1 MKPTIQEALNWA
13 SLFLK
18 QHNREEKVAELLL
31 IHVLGLSR
39 LEFLMQLQDPMP
51 PDQYETFKQMVAS
64 HATTGIPL
72 QHLTGEEVFYDRT
85 FNVTKDTLIP
95 RQETEELIYY
105 LLKELYKRPNLT
117 DVVDVGTGTGVL
129 GITLKLEQPHLN
141 VTAVDIS
148 DAALSVAK
156 TNAIRL
162 GADVTFQ
169 SSDFLSALLETG
181 RQVDVIVSNPPYIPY
196 SDLDSL
202 SDTVKNFDPHLALF
216 SEEDG
221 LYSYRTIIAGA
232 KQVLRPHGL
241 LAFEIGYNQ
250 KEAVTALIKR
260 AFPEATIET
269 KQDMF
274 GRDRMIFMYQDV

>member
-1 MKPTIQEALNWA
+1 MRPTIQEALNWA

-18 QHNREEKVAELLL
+18 QHNREEKVGEILL

-39 LEFLMQLQDPMP
+39 LEFLMQLQDTMR
-51 PDQYETFKQMVAS
+51 PDQYKTFKQMVAS
-64 HATTGIPL
+64 HATTGVPL
-72 QHLTGEEVFYDRT
+72 QHLTGEEQFYGRT
-85 FNVTKDTLIP
+85 FSVTKDTLIP

-105 LLKELYKRPNLT
+105 LLEDLNKRTHLT

-129 GITLKLEQPHLN
+129 GITLKLERPHLN
-141 VTAVDIS
+141 VSAVDIS

-156 TNAIRL
+156 TNAEAL
-162 GADVTFQ
+162 GAEVTME
-169 SSDFLSALLETG
+169 SSDFLSTLIETG

-221 LYSYRTIIAGA
+221 LYSYRTIITQA

-260 AFPEATIET
+260 AFPDAAVET

-274 GRDRMIFMYQDV
+274 GRDRRVFMYQDV

>member
-39 LEFLMQLQDPMP
+39 LEFLMQLQDPMR
-51 PDQYETFKQMVAS
+51 PDQYKTFKQMVAS
-64 HATTGIPL
+64 HATTGVPL
-72 QHLTGEEVFYDRT
+72 QHLTGEEQFYGRT

-105 LLKELYKRPNLT
+105 LLEDLNKRPHLT

-129 GITLKLEQPHLN
+129 GITLKLERPHLN
-141 VTAVDIS
+141 VSAVDIS

-156 TNAIRL
+156 TNAEAL
-162 GADVTFQ
+162 GAEVTME
-169 SSDFLSALLETG
+169 SSDFLSTLVETD

-221 LYSYRTIIAGA
+221 LYSYRTIITQA

-250 KEAVTALIKR
+250 KEAVTALISS
-260 AFPEATIET
+260 AFPDATVET

-274 GRDRMIFMYQDV
+274 GRDRMVFMYQDV

>member
-1 MKPTIQEALNWA
+1 MRPTIQEALHWA

-18 QHNREEKVAELLL
+18 EHNREEKVAELLL
-31 IHVLGLSR
+31 IYVLGLTR
-39 LEFLMQLQDPMP
+39 LDFLMQLQEPMP
-51 PDQYETFKQMVAS
+51 LDQYDRFKEMVTR

-72 QHLTGEEVFYDRT
+72 QHLTGEEQFYGRT
-85 FNVTKDTLIP
+85 FTVTKDTLVP

-105 LLKELYKRPNLT
+105 LLEDLNKRPHLT

-129 GITLKLEQPHLN
+129 GITLKLERPHLN
-141 VTAVDIS
+141 VSAVDIS
-148 DAALSVAK
+148 DAALRVASA
-156 TNAIRL
+156 NAEAL
-162 GADVTFQ
+162 GAEVTMQ
-169 SSDFLSALLETG
+169 SSDFLSTLIETD

-221 LYSYRTIIAGA
+221 LYSYRTIITQA

-241 LAFEIGYNQ
+241 LAFEIGHNQ
-250 KEAVTALIKR
+250 KDAVTSLIKHV
-260 AFPEATIET
+260 FKDATVET

-274 GRDRMIFMYQDV
+274 GRDRMVFMYQDV

>member
-1 MKPTIQEALNWA
+1 MRPTIQEALNWA

-39 LEFLMQLQDPMP
+39 LDFLMQLQEQIR
-51 PDQYETFKQMVAS
+51 PDVYDTFKQMVTR

-72 QHLTGEEVFYDRT
+72 QHLTGEEQFYDRT
-85 FNVTKDTLIP
+85 FKVTKDTLIP
-95 RQETEELIYY
+95 RQETEELMYY
-105 LLKELYKRPNLT
+105 LLKDLKKRPHLK

-129 GITLKLEQPHLN
+129 AITLKLEQPHLN
-141 VTAVDIS
+141 VCAVDIS
-148 DAALSVAK
+148 DAALHVAK
-156 TNAIRL
+156 DNANTL
-162 GADVTFQ
+162 GALVTMQ
-169 SSDFLSALLETG
+169 SSDFLSHFIETD
-181 RQVDVIVSNPPYIPY
+181 QHVDVIVSNPPYIPY

-232 KQVLRPHGL
+232 THVLRPHGL
-241 LAFEIGYNQ
+241 MAFEIGHNQ
-250 KEAVTALIKR
+250 KEAVTALIKC
-260 AFPEATIET
+260 AFPDATVET

-274 GRDRMIFMYQDV
+274 GRDRMVFMYQDV

>member
-18 QHNREEKVAELLL
+18 QHNREEKVGEILL

-39 LEFLMQLQDPMP
+39 LEFLMQLQDPMR
-51 PDQYETFKQMVAS
+51 PDQYKTFKQMVAS

-72 QHLTGEEVFYDRT
+72 QHLTGEEQFYGRT
-85 FNVTKDTLIP
+85 FSVTKDTLIP

-105 LLKELYKRPNLT
+105 LLEDLNKRTHLT

-129 GITLKLEQPHLN
+129 GITLKLERPKLN
-141 VTAVDIS
+141 VSAVDIS

-156 TNAIRL
+156 TNAEAL
-162 GADVTFQ
+162 GAEVTME
-169 SSDFLSALLETG
+169 SSDFLSTLIETG
-181 RQVDVIVSNPPYIPY
+181 QQVDVIVSNPPYIPY

-250 KEAVTALIKR
+250 KEAVTALISS
-260 AFPEATIET
+260 AFPDATVET

-274 GRDRMIFMYQDV
+274 GRDRMVFMYQDV

>member
-18 QHNREEKVAELLL
+18 QHNREEKVGEILL

-39 LEFLMQLQDPMP
+39 LDFLMQLQDPMR
-51 PDQYETFKQMVAS
+51 PDQYKTFKQMVES

-72 QHLTGEEVFYDRT
+72 QHLTGEEQFYGRA
-85 FNVTKDTLIP
+85 FSVTKDTLIP

-105 LLKELYKRPNLT
+105 LLEDLNKRPHLT

-129 GITLKLEQPHLN
+129 GITLKLERPHLN
-141 VTAVDIS
+141 VSAVDIS

-156 TNAIRL
+156 TNAEAL
-162 GADVTFQ
+162 GAEVTMQ
-169 SSDFLSALLETG
+169 SSDFLSTLIETD

-196 SDLDSL
+196 RDLDSL

-250 KEAVTALIKR
+250 KEAVTTFIKR
-260 AFPEATIET
+260 AFPDATVET

-274 GRDRMIFMYQDV
+274 GRDRMVFMYQDV

>member
-18 QHNREEKVAELLL
+18 QHNREEKVAEILL

-39 LEFLMQLQDPMP
+39 LEFLMQLQDLMP
-51 PDQYETFKQMVAS
+51 PDQYETFKQMVVS

-72 QHLTGEEVFYDRT
+72 QHLNGEEVFYDRT

-148 DAALSVAK
+148 DAALGVAK
-156 TNAIRL
+156 ANAEAL

-169 SSDFLSALLETG
+169 SSDFLSALIETG

-202 SDTVKNFDPHLALF
+202 SDTVRNFDPHLALF
-216 SEEDG
+216 SEE
-221 LYSYRTIIAGA
+221 
-232 KQVLRPHGL
+232 
-241 LAFEIGYNQ
+241 
-250 KEAVTALIKR
+250 
-260 AFPEATIET
+260 
-269 KQDMF
+269 
-274 GRDRMIFMYQDV
+274 

>member
-39 LEFLMQLQDPMP
+39 LEFLIQLQDPMR
-51 PDQYETFKQMVAS
+51 PDQYKTFKQMVAS

-72 QHLTGEEVFYDRT
+72 QHLTGEEQFYGRT
-85 FNVTKDTLIP
+85 FSVTKDTLIP

-105 LLKELYKRPNLT
+105 LLEDLNKRTHLT

-129 GITLKLEQPHLN
+129 GITLKLERPYLN
-141 VTAVDIS
+141 VSAVDIS

-156 TNAIRL
+156 TNAEAL
-162 GADVTFQ
+162 GAEVTME
-169 SSDFLSALLETG
+169 SSDFLSMLIETDQ
-181 RQVDVIVSNPPYIPY
+181 QVDVIVSNPPYIPY

-221 LYSYRTIIAGA
+221 LYSYRTIITQA
-232 KQVLRPHGL
+232 KQVLRPRGL
-241 LAFEIGYNQ
+241 LAFEIGHNQ
-250 KEAVTALIKR
+250 KEAVTALISS
-260 AFPEATIET
+260 AFPDATVET

-274 GRDRMIFMYQDV
+274 GRDRMVFMYQDV

>member
-1 MKPTIQEALNWA
+1 MRPTIQEALNWA

-18 QHNREEKVAELLL
+18 QHNREEKVGEILL

-39 LEFLMQLQDPMP
+39 LEFLMQLQDPMR
-51 PDQYETFKQMVAS
+51 PDQYKTFKQMVAS
-64 HATTGIPL
+64 HATTGVPL
-72 QHLTGEEVFYDRT
+72 QHLTGEEQFYGRT
-85 FNVTKDTLIP
+85 FSVTKDTLIP

-105 LLKELYKRPNLT
+105 LLEDLNKRTHLT

-129 GITLKLEQPHLN
+129 GITLKLERPHLN
-141 VTAVDIS
+141 VSAVDIS

-156 TNAIRL
+156 TNAEAL
-162 GADVTFQ
+162 GAEVTME
-169 SSDFLSALLETG
+169 SSDFLSMLIETDQ
-181 RQVDVIVSNPPYIPY
+181 QVDVIVSNPPYIPY

-221 LYSYRTIIAGA
+221 LYSYRTIITQA

-241 LAFEIGYNQ
+241 LAFEIGHNQ
-250 KEAVTALIKR
+250 KEAVTALISS
-260 AFPEATIET
+260 AFPDATVET

-274 GRDRMIFMYQDV
+274 GRDRMVFMYQDV

>member
-18 QHNREEKVAELLL
+18 QHNREEKVGEILL

-39 LEFLMQLQDPMP
+39 LDFLMQLQDPMR
-51 PDQYETFKQMVAS
+51 PDQYKTFKQMVES

-72 QHLTGEEVFYDRT
+72 QHLTGEEQFYGRA
-85 FNVTKDTLIP
+85 FSVTKDTLIP

-105 LLKELYKRPNLT
+105 LLEDLNKHPHLT

-250 KEAVTALIKR
+250 KEAVTTFIKR
-260 AFPEATIET
+260 AFPDATVET

-274 GRDRMIFMYQDV
+274 GRDRMVFMYQDV

>member
-1 MKPTIQEALNWA
+1 MKLTIQEALNWA

-39 LEFLMQLQDPMP
+39 LEFLMQLQDPMR
-51 PDQYETFKQMVAS
+51 PDQYKTFKQMVAS
-64 HATTGIPL
+64 HATTGVPL
-72 QHLTGEEVFYDRT
+72 QHLTGEEQFYGRT
-85 FNVTKDTLIP
+85 FTVTKDTLIP

-105 LLKELYKRPNLT
+105 LLEDLNKRTHLT

-129 GITLKLEQPHLN
+129 GITLKLERPHLN
-141 VTAVDIS
+141 VSAVDIS

-156 TNAIRL
+156 TNAEAL
-162 GADVTFQ
+162 GAEVTME
-169 SSDFLSALLETG
+169 SSDFLSTLIETD
-181 RQVDVIVSNPPYIPY
+181 QHVDVIVSNPPYIPY

-250 KEAVTALIKR
+250 KEAVTALISS
-260 AFPEATIET
+260 AFPDATVET

-274 GRDRMIFMYQDV
+274 GRDRMVFMYQDV

>member
-1 MKPTIQEALNWA
+1 MRPTIQEALNWA
-13 SLFLK
+13 SLFLREH
-18 QHNREEKVAELLL
+18 QREEKVAELLL
-31 IHVLGLSR
+31 MHLLDFTR

-51 PDQYETFKQMVAS
+51 LDKYDAFKQMVTR

-72 QHLTGEEVFYDRT
+72 QHLTGEEQFYGRT
-85 FNVTKDTLIP
+85 FKVTKDTLIP

-105 LLKELYKRPNLT
+105 LLEELNKRPYLR

-129 GITLKLEQPHLN
+129 AITLKLEQPHLN
-141 VTAVDIS
+141 VYAVDIS
-148 DAALSVAK
+148 EAALLVAK
-156 TNAIRL
+156 DNANTL
-162 GADVTFQ
+162 CALVTMQ
-169 SSDFLSALLETG
+169 SSDFLSHLIETD
-181 RQVDVIVSNPPYIPY
+181 QHVDVIVSNPPYIPY

-221 LYSYRTIIAGA
+221 LYSYRTIIAQA

-241 LAFEIGYNQ
+241 MAFEIGHNQ
-250 KEAVTALIKR
+250 KEAVTALIKQ
-260 AFPEATIET
+260 AFPDATVET

-274 GRDRMIFMYQDV
+274 KRDRMVFMYQDI

>member
-18 QHNREEKVAELLL
+18 QHNREEKVGEILL

-39 LEFLMQLQDPMP
+39 LEFLMQLQDPMQ
-51 PDQYETFKQMVAS
+51 PDQYETFKQMVES

-72 QHLTGEEVFYDRT
+72 QHLTGEEQFYGRT
-85 FNVTKDTLIP
+85 FTVTKDTLIP

-105 LLKELYKRPNLT
+105 LLEDLNKRTHLT

-129 GITLKLEQPHLN
+129 GITLKLERPHLN
-141 VTAVDIS
+141 VSAVDIS

-156 TNAIRL
+156 TNAEAL
-162 GADVTFQ
+162 SAEVTME
-169 SSDFLSALLETG
+169 SSDFLSTLIETG
-181 RQVDVIVSNPPYIPY
+181 QQVDVIVSNPPYISY

-241 LAFEIGYNQ
+241 LAFEIGHNQ
-250 KEAVTALIKR
+250 QEAVTALISS
-260 AFPEATIET
+260 AFPDATVET

-274 GRDRMIFMYQDV
+274 GRDRMVFMYQDV

>member
-1 MKPTIQEALNWA
+1 MRPTIQEALNWA

-39 LEFLMQLQDPMP
+39 LDFLMQLQEQIR
-51 PDQYETFKQMVAS
+51 PDVYDTFKQMVTR

-72 QHLTGEEVFYDRT
+72 QHLTGEEQFYDRT
-85 FNVTKDTLIP
+85 FKVTKDTLIP
-95 RQETEELIYY
+95 RQETEELMYY
-105 LLKELYKRPNLT
+105 LLKDLNKRPHLT

-129 GITLKLEQPHLN
+129 AITLKLEQPHLN
-141 VTAVDIS
+141 VYAVDIS
-148 DAALSVAK
+148 DAALRVAK
-156 TNAIRL
+156 DNANTL
-162 GADVTFQ
+162 GALVTMQ
-169 SSDFLSALLETG
+169 SSDFLSHFIETD
-181 RQVDVIVSNPPYIPY
+181 QHVDVIVSNPPYIPY

-232 KQVLRPHGL
+232 THVLRPHGL
-241 LAFEIGYNQ
+241 MAFEIGHNQ

-260 AFPEATIET
+260 AFPDATVET

-274 GRDRMIFMYQDV
+274 GRDRMVFMYQDV

>member
-1 MKPTIQEALNWA
+1 MKLTIQEALNWA

-39 LEFLMQLQDPMP
+39 LEFLMQLQDPMR
-51 PDQYETFKQMVAS
+51 PDQYKTFKQMVAS
-64 HATTGIPL
+64 HATTGVPL
-72 QHLTGEEVFYDRT
+72 QHLTGEEQFYGRT
-85 FNVTKDTLIP
+85 FNVTKDSLIP

-105 LLKELYKRPNLT
+105 LLEDLNKRTHLT

-129 GITLKLEQPHLN
+129 GITLKLERPHLN
-141 VTAVDIS
+141 VSAVDIS

-156 TNAIRL
+156 TNAEAL
-162 GADVTFQ
+162 GAEVTME
-169 SSDFLSALLETG
+169 SSDFLSMLIETDQ
-181 RQVDVIVSNPPYIPY
+181 QVDVIVTNPPYIPY

-221 LYSYRTIIAGA
+221 LYSYRTIITQA

-260 AFPEATIET
+260 AFPDATVET

-274 GRDRMIFMYQDV
+274 GRDRMVFMYQDV

>member
-18 QHNREEKVAELLL
+18 RHNREEKVGELLL

-39 LEFLMQLQDPMP
+39 LEFLMRLQDPMAP
-51 PDQYETFKQMVAS
+51 EKYDMFKQMVES

-72 QHLTGEEVFYDRT
+72 QHLTGEEQFYDRT
-85 FNVTKDTLIP
+85 FTVTKDTLIP

-105 LLKELYKRPNLT
+105 LLEDLNKRPHLT

-129 GITLKLEQPHLN
+129 GITLKLERPNLN
-141 VTAVDIS
+141 VSAVDIS
-148 DAALSVAK
+148 DAALGVAK
-156 TNAIRL
+156 ANAKRL
-162 GADVTFQ
+162 AADVTFW
-169 SSDFLSALLETG
+169 SSDFLSALIETG
-181 RQVDVIVSNPPYIPY
+181 QSVDVIVSNPPYIPY

-221 LYSYRTIIAGA
+221 LYSYRTIINEA

-250 KEAVTALIKR
+250 QEAVTALIR
-260 AFPEATIET
+260 SAFPDAIVET

-274 GRDRMIFMYQDV
+274 GRDRMVFMYQDV

>member
-39 LEFLMQLQDPMP
+39 LDFLMQLQDPMP
-51 PDQYETFKQMVAS
+51 LEQYETFKQMVAS

-156 TNAIRL
+156 TNAKRL

-169 SSDFLSALLETG
+169 SSDFLSALVETG

-202 SDTVKNFDPHLALF
+202 SDTVRNFDPHLALF

-241 LAFEIGYNQ
+241 LAFEIGHNQ
-250 KEAVTALIKR
+250 QEAVTALIKR
-260 AFPEATIET
+260 AFPDATVET

-274 GRDRMIFMYQDV
+274 GRDRMVFMYQDV

>member
-1 MKPTIQEALNWA
+1 MRPTIQEALNWA

-18 QHNREEKVAELLL
+18 QHQREEKVAELLL
-31 IHVLGLSR
+31 RHVLGLSR
-39 LEFLMQLQDPMP
+39 LAFLMQLQAPIQPEAYD
-51 PDQYETFKQMVAS
+51 TFKQMVTS

-72 QHLTGEEVFYDRT
+72 QHLTGKEQFYDRT
-85 FNVTKDTLIP
+85 FKVTKDTLIP
-95 RQETEELIYY
+95 RQETEELVYY
-105 LLKELYKRPNLT
+105 LLAALNKRPHLT

-129 GITLKLEQPHLN
+129 AITLKLEQPTLN

-148 DAALSVAK
+148 DAALRVAK
-156 TNAIRL
+156 DNAEQL
-162 GADVTFQ
+162 KADITLHA
-169 SSDFLSALLETG
+169 SDFLSALIETG
-181 RQVDVIVSNPPYIPY
+181 GQVDVIVSNPPYISY

-202 SDTVKNFDPHLALF
+202 SDTVKNFDPHVALF

-241 LAFEIGYNQ
+241 MAFEIGYNQ
-250 KEAVTALIKR
+250 KEAVTSLIKR
-260 AFPEATIET
+260 AFPDATVEA